1 MKTRIQGS
9 LVAIVTPMTERGTVD
24 LRALERL
31 LDWHIESG
39 TNAIVVVGTTGESAT
54 LSPAE
59 HCELVGHCVS
69 YVNHR
74 IPVIAGTGSNNTH
87 EALEFTSDAAK
98 SGANAAL
105 LVTPYYTRP
114 SQEGLYQHFKVIAE
128 SVDIP
133 QILYNVP
140 GRTGCD
146 LSFETIGRL
155 TEFDNIVG
163 IKDATGDLQT
173 GLKLIEAHGD
183 RLTVYSG
190 EDGLSRELILAGAD
204 GTISVTANVAP
215 LLMSQMCAA
224 ALAGDRTEAERLD
237 GTLTALHETLFLEG
251 NPVPVK
257 WALAKMGLISPAL
270 RLPLVELSMRY
281 HVQVSNALA
290 AAGIE
295 IDPDV

>member
-9 LVAIVTPMTERGTVD
+9 LVAIVTPMTERGALD
-24 LRALERL
+24 LRTFDRL

-39 TNAIVVVGTTGESAT
+39 TDAIVVVGTTGESAT

-59 HCELVGHCVS
+59 HCELVSHCVS

-74 IPVIAGTGSNNTH
+74 IPVVAGTGSNNTR
-87 EALEFTSDAAK
+87 EALEFTSDAVS
-98 SGANAAL
+98 SGADAAL

-140 GRTGCD
+140 GRTACD
-146 LSFETIGRL
+146 LSFETIARL

-163 IKDATGDLQT
+163 IKDATGDLET
-173 GLKLIEAHGD
+173 GLRLMEAYGD
-183 RLTVYSG
+183 RLAIYSG

-215 LLMSQMCAA
+215 SLMSQMCAA
-224 ALAGDRTEAERLD
+224 ALAGDQAQAEQLD
-237 GTLTALHETLFLEG
+237 GSLTLLHESLFLEG

-257 WALAKMGLISPAL
+257 WALAQMGMISPAL
-270 RLPLVELSMRY
+270 RLPLVELSSR
-281 HVQVSNALA
+281 HHAQISNALA

-295 IDPDV
+295 INLNV

>member
-1 MKTRIQGS
+1 METRIQGS
-9 LVAIVTPMTERGTVD
+9 LVAIVTPMTERGAVD
-24 LRALERL
+24 LRTFERL
-31 LDWHIESG
+31 LDWHIDSG

-74 IPVIAGTGSNNTH
+74 IPVIAGTGSNNTD
-87 EALEFTSDAAK
+87 EAIEFTSDAAK
-98 SGANAAL
+98 SGADAAL

-114 SQEGLYQHFKVIAE
+114 SQEGLYQHFKAIAE

-140 GRTGCD
+140 GRTACD
-146 LSFETIGRL
+146 LSFETIERL
-155 TEFDNIVG
+155 TEFGNIVG

-173 GLKLIEAHGD
+173 GLKLVKEYGE
-183 RLTVYSG
+183 RLAVYSG

-215 LLMSQMCAA
+215 LLMSQMCVAC
-224 ALAGDRTEAERLD
+224 LAGDRAEAERLD
-237 GTLTALHETLFLEG
+237 GALTALHETLFLEG

-257 WALAKMGLISPAL
+257 WALGKMGLIAPAL
-270 RLPLVELSMRY
+270 RLPLVELSLRY
-281 HVQVSNALA
+281 HAQVSNALA

-295 IDPDV
+295 INLEV

>member
-1 MKTRIQGS
+1 M
-9 LVAIVTPMTERGTVD
+9 AIVTPMTARGEVD

-31 LDWHIESG
+31 VDWHIESG

-98 SGANAAL
+98 SGADAAL

-140 GRTGCD
+140 GRTACD

-173 GLKLIEAHGD
+173 GLKLIEAYGD
-183 RLTVYSG
+183 RLAVYSG
-190 EDGLSRELILAGAD
+190 EDGLSRELILAGAG

-224 ALAGDRTEAERLD
+224 ALAGDRAEAERLD
-237 GTLTALHETLFLEG
+237 GALTELHETLFLEG

-270 RLPLVELSMRY
+270 RLPLVELSVRY

-295 IDPDV
+295 IDLDV

>member
-9 LVAIVTPMTERGTVD
+9 LVAIVTPMTERGALD
-24 LRALERL
+24 LRTFDRL

-39 TNAIVVVGTTGESAT
+39 TDAIVVVGTTGESAT

-74 IPVIAGTGSNNTH
+74 IPVVAGTGSNNTH
-87 EALEFTSDAAK
+87 EALEFTSDAVS
-98 SGANAAL
+98 SGADAVL

-140 GRTGCD
+140 GRTACD
-146 LSFETIGRL
+146 LSFETIARL

-163 IKDATGDLQT
+163 IKDATGDLET
-173 GLKLIEAHGD
+173 GLRLMEAYGD
-183 RLTVYSG
+183 RLAIYSG

-215 LLMSQMCAA
+215 SLMSQMCAA
-224 ALAGDRTEAERLD
+224 ALAGDQAQAEQLD
-237 GTLTALHETLFLEG
+237 HSMTLLHESLFLEG

-257 WALAKMGLISPAL
+257 WALAQMGKISPVL
-270 RLPLVELSMRY
+270 RLPLVELSSRY
-281 HVQVSNALA
+281 HMQVSNALA

-295 IDPDV
+295 ISLNV

>member
-9 LVAIVTPMTERGTVD
+9 LVAIVTPMTERGTLD
-24 LRALERL
+24 LRTFDRL

-39 TNAIVVVGTTGESAT
+39 TDAIVVVGTTGESAT

-59 HCELVGHCVS
+59 HCELVSHCVS

-74 IPVIAGTGSNNTH
+74 IPVVAGTGSNNTR
-87 EALEFTSDAAK
+87 EALEFTSDAVN
-98 SGANAAL
+98 SGADAVL

-128 SVDIP
+128 SVDLP

-140 GRTGCD
+140 GRTACD
-146 LSFETIGRL
+146 LSFETIARL

-163 IKDATGDLQT
+163 IKDATGDLET
-173 GLKLIEAHGD
+173 GLRLTEAYGD
-183 RLTVYSG
+183 RLAIYSG

-215 LLMSQMCAA
+215 SLMSQMCAA
-224 ALAGDRTEAERLD
+224 ALAGDQAQAEQLD
-237 GTLTALHETLFLEG
+237 GSLTLLHESLFLEG

-257 WALAKMGLISPAL
+257 WALAQMGMISPAL
-270 RLPLVELSMRY
+270 RLPLVELSSR
-281 HVQVSNALA
+281 HHAQISNALA

-295 IDPDV
+295 INLNV

>member
-9 LVAIVTPMTERGTVD
+9 LVAIVTPMTERGALD
-24 LRALERL
+24 LRTFDRL

-39 TNAIVVVGTTGESAT
+39 TDAIVVVGTTGESAT

-59 HCELVGHCVS
+59 HCELVSHCVS

-74 IPVIAGTGSNNTH
+74 VPVVAGTGSNNTY
-87 EALEFTSDAAK
+87 EALEFTSDAVS
-98 SGANAAL
+98 SGADAVL

-140 GRTGCD
+140 GRTACD
-146 LSFETIGRL
+146 LSFETIARL

-163 IKDATGDLQT
+163 IKDATGDLET
-173 GLKLIEAHGD
+173 GLRLMEAYGD
-183 RLTVYSG
+183 RLAIYSG

-224 ALAGDRTEAERLD
+224 ALAGDQAQAEQLD
-237 GTLTALHETLFLEG
+237 GSLTLLHESLFLEG

-257 WALAKMGLISPAL
+257 WALAQMGMISPAL
-270 RLPLVELSMRY
+270 RLPLVELSSR
-281 HVQVSNALA
+281 HHAQISNALA

-295 IDPDV
+295 INLNI

>member
-9 LVAIVTPMTERGTVD
+9 LVAIVTPMTERGALD
-24 LRALERL
+24 LRTFDRL

-39 TNAIVVVGTTGESAT
+39 TDAIVVVGTTGESAT

-59 HCELVGHCVS
+59 HCELVSHCVS

-74 IPVIAGTGSNNTH
+74 IPVVAGTGSNNTR
-87 EALEFTSDAAK
+87 EALEFTSDAV
-98 SGANAAL
+98 STGADAVL

-140 GRTGCD
+140 GRTACD
-146 LSFETIGRL
+146 LSFETIARL

-163 IKDATGDLQT
+163 IKDATGDLET
-173 GLKLIEAHGD
+173 GLRLTEAYGD
-183 RLTVYSG
+183 RLAIYSG

-215 LLMSQMCAA
+215 SLMSQMCAA
-224 ALAGDRTEAERLD
+224 ALAGDKAQAEQLD
-237 GTLTALHETLFLEG
+237 GPLTLLHESLFLEG

-257 WALAKMGLISPAL
+257 WALAQMGMISPAL
-270 RLPLVELSMRY
+270 RLPLVELSSR
-281 HVQVSNALA
+281 HHTQISNALA

-295 IDPDV
+295 INLNV

>member
-9 LVAIVTPMTERGTVD
+9 LVAIVTPMTELGALD
-24 LRALERL
+24 LRTFDRL

-39 TNAIVVVGTTGESAT
+39 TDAIVVVGTTGESAT

-59 HCELVGHCVS
+59 HCELVSHCVS

-74 IPVIAGTGSNNTH
+74 IPVVAGTGSNNTR
-87 EALEFTSDAAK
+87 EALEFTSDAVN
-98 SGANAAL
+98 SGADAVL

-140 GRTGCD
+140 GRTACD
-146 LSFETIGRL
+146 LSFETIARL

-163 IKDATGDLQT
+163 IKDATGDLET
-173 GLKLIEAHGD
+173 GLKLMEAYGD
-183 RLTVYSG
+183 RLAIYSG

-215 LLMSQMCAA
+215 SLMSQMCAA
-224 ALAGDRTEAERLD
+224 ALAGDQAQAEQLD
-237 GTLTALHETLFLEG
+237 GSLTLLHESLFLEG

-257 WALAKMGLISPAL
+257 WALAQMGMISPAL
-270 RLPLVELSMRY
+270 RLPLVELSSR
-281 HVQVSNALA
+281 HHAQISNALA

-295 IDPDV
+295 INLNV

>member
-9 LVAIVTPMTERGTVD
+9 LVAIVTPMTERGTLD
-24 LRALERL
+24 LRTFDRL

-59 HCELVGHCVS
+59 HCELVSHCVS

-74 IPVIAGTGSNNTH
+74 IPVVAGTGSNNTR
-87 EALEFTSDAAK
+87 EALEFTSDAVN
-98 SGANAAL
+98 SGADAVL

-140 GRTGCD
+140 GRTACD
-146 LSFETIGRL
+146 LSFETIARL

-163 IKDATGDLQT
+163 IKDATGDLET
-173 GLKLIEAHGD
+173 GLRLMEAYGD
-183 RLTVYSG
+183 RLAIYSG

-215 LLMSQMCAA
+215 SLMSQMCAA
-224 ALAGDRTEAERLD
+224 ALAGDQAQAEQLD
-237 GTLTALHETLFLEG
+237 GSLTLLHESLFLEG

-257 WALAKMGLISPAL
+257 WALAQMGLISPAL
-270 RLPLVELSMRY
+270 RLPLVELSSR
-281 HVQVSNALA
+281 HHAQISNALA

-295 IDPDV
+295 INLNV

>member
-9 LVAIVTPMTERGTVD
+9 LVAIVTPMTEPGAVD

-59 HCELVGHCVS
+59 HCELVGHSVS

-87 EALEFTSDAAK
+87 EALEFTLNAAK
-98 SGANAAL
+98 SGADAAL

-140 GRTGCD
+140 GRTACD
-146 LSFETIGRL
+146 LSLETIGRL
-155 TEFDNIVG
+155 TEFDNIIG

-173 GLKLIEAHGD
+173 GLKLIEAYGD

-204 GTISVTANVAP
+204 GTISVTANVVP

-237 GTLTALHETLFLEG
+237 GTLTALQETLFLEG

-270 RLPLVELSMRY
+270 RLPLVELSVRY

-295 IDPDV
+295 IDLDI

>member
-9 LVAIVTPMTERGTVD
+9 LVAIVTPMTERGTLD
-24 LRALERL
+24 LRTFDRL

-39 TNAIVVVGTTGESAT
+39 TDAIVVVGTTGESAT

-59 HCELVGHCVS
+59 HCELVSHCVS

-74 IPVIAGTGSNNTH
+74 IPVVAGTGSNNTH
-87 EALEFTSDAAK
+87 EALEFTSDAVS
-98 SGANAAL
+98 SGADAAL

-140 GRTGCD
+140 GRAACD
-146 LSFETIGRL
+146 LSFETIARL
-155 TEFDNIVG
+155 TEFDNILG
-163 IKDATGDLQT
+163 IKDATGDLET
-173 GLKLIEAHGD
+173 GLRLVEAYGD
-183 RLTVYSG
+183 RLAIYSG

-215 LLMSQMCAA
+215 SLMSQMCAA
-224 ALAGDRTEAERLD
+224 ALAGDQAQSEQLD
-237 GTLTALHETLFLEG
+237 GSLTLLHESLFLEG

-257 WALAKMGLISPAL
+257 WALAQMGMISPAL
-270 RLPLVELSMRY
+270 RLPLVELSWR
-281 HVQVSNALA
+281 HHAQISNALA

-295 IDPDV
+295 INLNV

>member
-9 LVAIVTPMTERGTVD
+9 LVAIVTPMTELGALD
-24 LRALERL
+24 LRTFDRL

-39 TNAIVVVGTTGESAT
+39 TDAIVVVGTTGESAT

-59 HCELVGHCVS
+59 HCELVSHCVS

-74 IPVIAGTGSNNTH
+74 IPVVAGTGSNNTR
-87 EALEFTSDAAK
+87 EALEFTSDAVS
-98 SGANAAL
+98 SGADAVL

-140 GRTGCD
+140 GRTACD
-146 LSFETIGRL
+146 LSFETIARL

-163 IKDATGDLQT
+163 IKDATGDLET
-173 GLKLIEAHGD
+173 GLRLMEAYGD
-183 RLTVYSG
+183 RLAIYSG

-215 LLMSQMCAA
+215 SLMSQMCAA
-224 ALAGDRTEAERLD
+224 ALAGDQAQAEQLD
-237 GTLTALHETLFLEG
+237 GSLTLLHESLFLEG

-257 WALAKMGLISPAL
+257 WALAQMGMISPAL
-270 RLPLVELSMRY
+270 RLPLVELSSR
-281 HVQVSNALA
+281 HHAQISNALA

-295 IDPDV
+295 INLNV

>member
-9 LVAIVTPMTERGTVD
+9 LVAIVTPMTERGALD
-24 LRALERL
+24 LRTFDRL

-39 TNAIVVVGTTGESAT
+39 TDAIVVVGTTGESAT

-59 HCELVGHCVS
+59 HCELVSHCVS

-74 IPVIAGTGSNNTH
+74 IPVVAGTGSNNTH
-87 EALEFTSDAAK
+87 EALEFTSDALN
-98 SGANAAL
+98 SGADAAL

-133 QILYNVP
+133 QVLYNVP
-140 GRTGCD
+140 GRTACD
-146 LSFETIGRL
+146 LSFETIARL

-163 IKDATGDLQT
+163 IKDATGDLET
-173 GLKLIEAHGD
+173 GLRLMAAYKD
-183 RLTVYSG
+183 RLAIYSG

-215 LLMSQMCAA
+215 SLMSQMCAA
-224 ALAGDRTEAERLD
+224 ALAGDQAQAEQLD
-237 GTLTALHETLFLEG
+237 GSMNLLHESLFLEG

-257 WALAKMGLISPAL
+257 WALAKMGMISPAL
-270 RLPLVELSMRY
+270 RLPLVELSSRY
-281 HVQVSNALA
+281 HAQVSNALA

-295 IDPDV
+295 INLNV

>member
-1 MKTRIQGS
+1 M
-9 LVAIVTPMTERGTVD
+9 AIVTPMTECGEVD

-31 LDWHIESG
+31 LDWHIGSG

-98 SGANAAL
+98 SGADAAL

-140 GRTGCD
+140 SRTACD

-173 GLKLIEAHGD
+173 GLKLIEAYGD
-183 RLTVYSG
+183 RLAVYSG
-190 EDGLSRELILAGAD
+190 EDGLSRELILAGAG

-224 ALAGDRTEAERLD
+224 ALAGDRAEAERLD
-237 GTLTALHETLFLEG
+237 GALTELHETLFMEG

-270 RLPLVELSMRY
+270 RLPLVELSVRY
-281 HVQVSNALA
+281 HVKVCDALA

-295 IDPDV
+295 IDLGV

>member
-9 LVAIVTPMTERGTVD
+9 LVAIVTPMTERGTLD
-24 LRALERL
+24 LRTFDRL

-59 HCELVGHCVS
+59 HCELVSHCVS

-74 IPVIAGTGSNNTH
+74 IPVVAGTGSNNTR
-87 EALEFTSDAAK
+87 EALDFTSDAVS
-98 SGANAAL
+98 SGADAVL

-140 GRTGCD
+140 SRTACD

-173 GLKLIEAHGD
+173 GLKLIEAYGD
-183 RLTVYSG
+183 RLAVYSG
-190 EDGLSRELILAGAD
+190 EDGLSRELILAGAG

-224 ALAGDRTEAERLD
+224 ALAGDQAQAEQLD
-237 GTLTALHETLFLEG
+237 GSLTLLHESLFLEG

-257 WALAKMGLISPAL
+257 WALAQMGMISPAL
-270 RLPLVELSMRY
+270 RLPLVELSSR
-281 HVQVSNALA
+281 HHAQISNALA

-295 IDPDV
+295 INLNV

>member
-1 MKTRIQGS
+1 M
-9 LVAIVTPMTERGTVD
+9 AIVTPMTECGEVD

-31 LDWHIESG
+31 LDWHIGSG

-98 SGANAAL
+98 SGADAAL

-140 GRTGCD
+140 SRTACD

-173 GLKLIEAHGD
+173 GLKLIEAYGD
-183 RLTVYSG
+183 RLAVYSG
-190 EDGLSRELILAGAD
+190 EDGLSRELILAGAG
-204 GTISVTANVAP
+204 GTISVIANVAP

-224 ALAGDRTEAERLD
+224 ALAGDRAEAERLD
-237 GTLTALHETLFLEG
+237 GALTELHETLFMEG

-270 RLPLVELSMRY
+270 RLPLVELSVRY

-290 AAGIE
+290 AAGIKV
-295 IDPDV
+295 DPDG

>member
-1 MKTRIQGS
+1 M
-9 LVAIVTPMTERGTVD
+9 AIVTPMTECGEVD

-31 LDWHIESG
+31 LDWHIGSG

-59 HCELVGHCVS
+59 HCELVSHCVS

-74 IPVIAGTGSNNTH
+74 IPVVAGTGSNNTR
-87 EALEFTSDAAK
+87 EALEFTSDAVN
-98 SGANAAL
+98 SGADAVL

-140 GRTGCD
+140 GRTACD
-146 LSFETIGRL
+146 LSFETIARL

-163 IKDATGDLQT
+163 IKDATGDLET
-173 GLKLIEAHGD
+173 GLRLMEAYGD
-183 RLTVYSG
+183 RLAIYSG

-215 LLMSQMCAA
+215 SLMSQMCAA
-224 ALAGDRTEAERLD
+224 ALAGDQAQAEQLD
-237 GTLTALHETLFLEG
+237 GSLTLLHESLFLEG

-257 WALAKMGLISPAL
+257 WALAQMGMISPAL
-270 RLPLVELSMRY
+270 RLPLVELSSR
-281 HVQVSNALA
+281 HHAQISNALA

-295 IDPDV
+295 INLNV

>member
-1 MKTRIQGS
+1 
-9 LVAIVTPMTERGTVD
+9 
-24 LRALERL
+24 
-31 LDWHIESG
+31 
-39 TNAIVVVGTTGESAT
+39 
-54 LSPAE
+54 
-59 HCELVGHCVS
+59 
-69 YVNHR
+69 
-74 IPVIAGTGSNNTH
+74 IAGTGSNNTH

-98 SGANAAL
+98 SGADAAL

-140 GRTGCD
+140 SRTACD

-173 GLKLIEAHGD
+173 GLKLIEAYGD
-183 RLTVYSG
+183 RLAVYSG
-190 EDGLSRELILAGAD
+190 EDGLSRELILAGAG

-224 ALAGDRTEAERLD
+224 ALAGDRAEAERLD
-237 GTLTALHETLFLEG
+237 SALTELHETLFLEG

-270 RLPLVELSMRY
+270 RLPLVELSVRY

-295 IDPDV
+295 IDLDV

>member
-9 LVAIVTPMTERGTVD
+9 LVAIVTPMTERGTLD
-24 LRALERL
+24 LRTFDRL

-39 TNAIVVVGTTGESAT
+39 TDAIVVVGTTGESAT

-59 HCELVGHCVS
+59 HCELVSHCVS

-74 IPVIAGTGSNNTH
+74 IPVVAGTGSNNTR
-87 EALEFTSDAAK
+87 EALEFTSDAVG
-98 SGANAAL
+98 SGADAVL

-140 GRTGCD
+140 GRTACD
-146 LSFETIGRL
+146 LSFETIARL

-163 IKDATGDLQT
+163 IKDATGDLET
-173 GLKLIEAHGD
+173 GLRLMEAYGD
-183 RLTVYSG
+183 RLAIYSG

-215 LLMSQMCAA
+215 SLMSQMCAA
-224 ALAGDRTEAERLD
+224 ALAGDQAQAEQLD
-237 GTLTALHETLFLEG
+237 GSLTLLHESLFLEG

-257 WALAKMGLISPAL
+257 WALAQMGMISPAL
-270 RLPLVELSMRY
+270 RLPLVELSSR
-281 HVQVSNALA
+281 HHAQISNALA

-295 IDPDV
+295 INLNV

>member
-1 MKTRIQGS
+1 M
-9 LVAIVTPMTERGTVD
+9 AIVTPMTECGEVD

-31 LDWHIESG
+31 LDWHIGSG

-98 SGANAAL
+98 SGADAAL

-140 GRTGCD
+140 GRTACD

-173 GLKLIEAHGD
+173 GLKLIEDYGE

-190 EDGLSRELILAGAD
+190 EDGLSRELILAGAG

-224 ALAGDRTEAERLD
+224 ALAGDRAEAERLD
-237 GTLTALHETLFLEG
+237 GALTELHETLFLEG

-257 WALAKMGLISPAL
+257 WALAKMGLISPTL
-270 RLPLVELSMRY
+270 RLPLVELSVRY
-281 HVQVSNALA
+281 YVQVSNALA

-295 IDPDV
+295 IDLDV

>member
-9 LVAIVTPMTERGTVD
+9 LVAIVTPMTERGALD
-24 LRALERL
+24 LRTFDRL

-39 TNAIVVVGTTGESAT
+39 TDAIVVVGTTGESAT

-59 HCELVGHCVS
+59 HCELVSHCVS

-74 IPVIAGTGSNNTH
+74 IPVVAGTGSNNTH
-87 EALEFTSDAAK
+87 EALEFTSDAVS
-98 SGANAAL
+98 SGADAAL

-140 GRTGCD
+140 GRTACD
-146 LSFETIGRL
+146 LSFETIARL
-155 TEFDNIVG
+155 TEFDNIAG
-163 IKDATGDLQT
+163 IKDASGDLDI
-173 GLKLIEAHGD
+173 GLRLMEAFGD
-183 RLTVYSG
+183 RLAIYSG

-215 LLMSQMCAA
+215 SLMSQMCAA
-224 ALAGDRTEAERLD
+224 ALAGDQAQAEQLD
-237 GTLTALHETLFLEG
+237 GFMTLLHESLFLEG

-257 WALAKMGLISPAL
+257 WALAQMGMISPAL
-270 RLPLVELSMRY
+270 RLPLVKLSSRY
-281 HVQVSNALA
+281 HVQVSHALA
-290 AAGIE
+290 AAGIK
-295 IDPDV
+295 ISLNV

>member
-1 MKTRIQGS
+1 
-9 LVAIVTPMTERGTVD
+9 MTERGVVD

-31 LDWHIESG
+31 VDWHIESG

-87 EALEFTSDAAK
+87 EALQFTSDAAK
-98 SGANAAL
+98 SGADAAL

-140 GRTGCD
+140 GRTACD
-146 LSFETIGRL
+146 LSLETIGRL

-173 GLKLIEAHGD
+173 GLKLIEAYGD
-183 RLTVYSG
+183 RLMVYSG

-224 ALAGDRTEAERLD
+224 ALAGDQAQAEQLD
-237 GTLTALHETLFLEG
+237 GSLTLLHESLFLEG

-257 WALAKMGLISPAL
+257 WALAQMGMISPAL
-270 RLPLVELSMRY
+270 RLPLVELSSR
-281 HVQVSNALA
+281 HHAQISNALA

-295 IDPDV
+295 INLNV

>member
-1 MKTRIQGS
+1 M
-9 LVAIVTPMTERGTVD
+9 AIVTPMTECGEVD

-31 LDWHIESG
+31 LDWHIGSG

-98 SGANAAL
+98 SGADAAL

-140 GRTGCD
+140 SRTACD

-173 GLKLIEAHGD
+173 GLKLIEAYGD
-183 RLTVYSG
+183 RLAVYSG
-190 EDGLSRELILAGAD
+190 EDGLSRELILAGAG

-215 LLMSQMCAA
+215 LLMSQMC
-224 ALAGDRTEAERLD
+224 
-237 GTLTALHETLFLEG
+237 
-251 NPVPVK
+251 V
-257 WALAKMGLISPAL
+257 
-270 RLPLVELSMRY
+270 LP
-281 HVQVSNALA
+281 
-290 AAGIE
+290 
-295 IDPDV
+295 